1 MDLEFVMSGGGGGSF
16 KIDVGYFDTVLEIKE
31 KIQKYKG
38 IPISSQ
44 TLIFNGAFL
53 RDDLNVHFSDIVDRS
68 RIHLNLPSDAAAA
81 ASPPKLSLL
90 LRLPTSKLL
99 AVDADAR
106 DTIHRLKERIHEI
119 EGTPAA
125 RLSIHASGNELPD
138 HRTVLECELSENSD
152 LTVGFRPPPSS
163 MNAAAARPA
172 PANMAGMVKL
182 RVVAQYGCERIPVEV
197 CAAENVGELRKKLQ
211 KMKSNLLLPKEGFFF
226 IHKQNVMDDDR
237 SFRWHRVGHGD
248 TIEIFSGSI
257 SGGS

>member
-1 MDLEFVMSGGGGGSF
+1 MDLEFVTSGGGSF
-16 KIDVGYFDTVLEIKE
+16 KIEVGYFDTVLEIKE

-38 IPISSQ
+38 IPISTQ

-53 RDDLNVHFSDIVDRS
+53 RDDLNVHFSDILDHS
-68 RIHLNLPSDAAAA
+68 RLHLNLSSD
-81 ASPPKLSLL
+81 ASPPKIRLL

-138 HRTVLECELSENSD
+138 HRTVLDCELSENSD
-152 LTVGFRPPPSS
+152 LTVGFRPPPPS
-163 MNAAAARPA
+163 MNAAAAARPA
-172 PANMAGMVKL
+172 PANLTPGLVKL

-237 SFRWHRVGHGD
+237 TFRWHRVTHGD